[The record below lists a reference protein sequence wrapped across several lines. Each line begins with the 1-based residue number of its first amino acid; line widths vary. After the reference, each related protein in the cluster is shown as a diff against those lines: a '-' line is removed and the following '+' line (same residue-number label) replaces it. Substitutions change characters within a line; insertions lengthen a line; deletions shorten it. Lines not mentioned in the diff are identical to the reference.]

1 MENDGYNGQDAALLV
16 CVDGVEDGRI
26 FGRVCSGRLTKSLA
40 FSDPALLLLQ
50 LDGVLDRQNFPQ
62 AFQRARS
69 FTGRREEAT
78 LAARCPAEGMTPEAV
93 AAACGALGSFRLC
106 IFSRRH
112 GTWQGSLDWLDG
124 SPQLPFQSEL
134 ELLKQVEEHRF

>member
-62 AFQRARS
+62 AFQRIRS
-69 FTGRREEAT
+69 FTGRKGET
-78 LAARCPAEGMTPEAV
+78 LAALCPAEGMTPEAV
-93 AAACGALGSFRLC
+93 AAADGALGSFRLC
-106 IFSRRH
+106 VFSRRH
-112 GTWQGSLDWLDG
+112 ATWQGSLDWL
-124 SPQLPFQSEL
+124 
-134 ELLKQVEEHRF
+134 